1 MTDNPQG
8 TIDSL
13 DFDALISADQTEGPK
28 ASIYLP
34 TKVSGGQDKVAAGLM
49 RDQISG
55 AKADLESAG
64 LSGSDAAN
72 VLAPIEKA
80 LDDSDFWLHLSRG
93 LAVFAAKDFARVYRI
108 PLEVPALRTVDDHF
122 NVVPLAPMLEQAG
135 RVYILALAKNS
146 VRLFD
151 AGRNHIEQL
160 PLGRI
165 PENFDATVTELPE
178 HNLQYRSAGGE
189 RTGFYGTGGGGD
201 TEDHLRENFLR
212 RVGEGVAA
220 ELGTAR
226 SQPLVLASVAEYLSP
241 FKSLCSYPNIQD
253 EVIAGNPEQTKP
265 EELRSKAWEVLNDK
279 VQAEESATVDK
290 ARSLIAAGK
299 GSYDLG
305 EIVQAASE
313 GRVDT
318 VFTPRDIQRLA
329 ETNAY
334 SPASQAILAT
344 VANKGTVRTIAEF
357 PESSEAVAV
366 FRY

>member
-8 TIDSL
+8 TIDQL
-13 DFDALISADQTEGPK
+13 DFDALINADQASGSK
-28 ASIYLP
+28 VSIYIP
-34 TKVSGGQDKVAAGLM
+34 TKVSGGQDKLAAGLM
-49 RDQISG
+49 RDQLGG

-64 LSGSDAAN
+64 LSASEAAAI
-72 VLAPIEKA
+72 VQPVQKA
-80 LDDSDFWLHLSRG
+80 LDDPGFWLHMSRG
-93 LAVFAAKDFARVYRI
+93 LAVFAADGFYRIIRI

-135 RVYILALAKNS
+135 RVYVLALAKNS

-151 AGRNHIEQL
+151 ASRNHIEQL
-160 PLGRI
+160 PLGSI

-226 SQPLVLASVAEYLSP
+226 SQPLVLASVQEYLSP
-241 FKSLCSYPNIQD
+241 FKSLCPYPNIQD
-253 EVIAGNPEQTKP
+253 VVIAGNPEQTRP

-279 VQAEESATVDK
+279 MQADEASVVEH
-290 ARSLIAAGK
+290 ARSLIASGK

-305 EIVQAASE
+305 EIVQAAAE

-318 VFTPRDIQRLA
+318 LFTPRDIQRLA
-329 ETNAY
+329 ATNAY
-334 SPASQAILAT
+334 GPASRAILAT
-344 VANKGTVRTIAEF
+344 VANKGTVRTVGEF
-357 PESSEAVAV
+357 PESSEAVAT